1 MNGQASPEAVALQD
15 RGVAVQGGNLLA
27 GSVML

>member
-1 MNGQASPEAVALQD
+1 MNGQESPEAVGLQD
-15 RGVAVQGGNLLA
+15 RAVAVQGGNLLA